1 MRLPLLLI
9 PLVCLAGCTSDA
21 NRAAASAAPA
31 QPASPAASA
40 PRATTP
46 TAPGPVST
54 PTVSTPAATTP
65 TPATVAAAAPKPAP
79 AATPVAADLSK
90 FTGPTENAE
99 LFGYDDSAGRIFL
112 YSGGAI
118 VVPVKLT
125 GDGDYEL
132 AINAACDEA
141 DGQKAKFSVTINGQA
156 VGDVVT
162 CTTTDAKEYVIKAA
176 GLKAGDHKIAITFLN
191 DIYKENEYDLNFY
204 VHGVA
209 LRPAK

>member
-1 MRLPLLLI
+1 MRLPFLLI
-9 PLVCLAGCTSDA
+9 PLACFAGCTSDA

-31 QPASPAASA
+31 QPSAPSASA
-40 PRATTP
+40 PKATTP

-54 PTVSTPAATTP
+54 PTVSTPAASTP
-65 TPATVAAAAPKPAP
+65 TPATVVAAAPKP

-90 FTGPTENAE
+90 FTGPTENADH
-99 LFGYDDSAGRIFL
+99 FGYDDGAGRIFL

-118 VVPVKLT
+118 EVPVKLT
-125 GDGDYEL
+125 ADGDYEL
-132 AINAACDEA
+132 AISAACDEA

-156 VGDVVT
+156 VGDEVT
-162 CTTTDAKEYVIKAA
+162 CTTTDAKEYVIKAS
-176 GLKAGDHKIAITFLN
+176 GHKAGDHKIAIAFLN

>member
-1 MRLPLLLI
+1 
-9 PLVCLAGCTSDA
+9 
-21 NRAAASAAPA
+21 
-31 QPASPAASA
+31 
-40 PRATTP
+40 
-46 TAPGPVST
+46 
-54 PTVSTPAATTP
+54 VSTPAASTP
-65 TPATVAAAAPKPAP
+65 TPATVVAAVPAPAP

-90 FTGPTENAE
+90 FTGPTENAD

-112 YSGGAI
+112 YSGGTI

-125 GDGDYEL
+125 ADGDYEL

-141 DGQKAKFSVTINGQA
+141 DGQKAKFNVTIDGQPA
-156 VGDVVT
+156 SDDVT
-162 CTTTDAKEYVIKAA
+162 CTTTDAKEYVIRVA
-176 GLKAGDHKIAITFLN
+176 GLKAGDRKIGISFLN

>member
-31 QPASPAASA
+31 QPAAPAASA

-54 PTVSTPAATTP
+54 PTVSTPAASTP
-65 TPATVAAAAPKPAP
+65 TPATVVAAAPKPA
-79 AATPVAADLSK
+79 ATAVAADLSK
-90 FTGPTENAE
+90 FTGPTENAD

-156 VGDVVT
+156 VGDEVT